1 MSTLHTCLN
10 GNCNSPICLKI
21 IRQWV
26 LPRATTYFAKIKSV
40 VRASRNARQI
50 WKSQSEMGVTSF
62 CTFLRRSWFMHWLD
76 SNHGWNIFV
85 RWQDTKAWITVLIYI
100 YVATLFLCG
109 HSLVYFCHTPVIRI
123 LVLLTEKNLPCWGQF
138 FFFFTYTLHQHCQ
151 HFKAIVLSLISDS
164 GGVYYNN
171 IFSAVSMPFLLMC
184 KFVIRFDVWKTGT

>member
-26 LPRATTYFAKIKSV
+26 LRRATTYFAKIISV

-50 WKSQSEMGVTSF
+50 WKSQSETGVTSF

-138 FFFFTYTLHQHCQ
+138 FFFSHILC
-151 HFKAIVLSLISDS
+151 ISIAS
-164 GGVYYNN
+164 ILKPLFYLLFQTREAFIITV
-171 IFSAVSMPFLLMC
+171 FFLLSPC
-184 KFVIRFDVWKTGT
+184 LSFWCVSL